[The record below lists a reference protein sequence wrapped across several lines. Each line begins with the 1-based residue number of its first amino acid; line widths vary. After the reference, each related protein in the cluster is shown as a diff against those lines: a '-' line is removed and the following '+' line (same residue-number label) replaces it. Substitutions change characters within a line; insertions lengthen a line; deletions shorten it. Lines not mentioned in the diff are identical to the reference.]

1 MGQGKMRRPQLA
13 AAHGFADERTA
24 GKHTAVEETG
34 ADGRTAG
41 PGGVGGDAIERPPP
55 EERPEAAAERPR
67 PNAAMK
73 GSADDA
79 DYGAKKKK
87 ILVIDDRSF
96 CRECVVRLLR
106 DTLPDHVFVAIGR
119 PQELLSSDLTPGNSE
134 PFDVVILCSGA
145 TQLPDD
151 QVAADI
157 DYIRN
162 CFNET
167 PIILLSDWED
177 SSQVGEALHYG
188 VRGFI
193 PTTLVSGVVREAVRL
208 VAAGGTFI
216 PASALVHALGGVWQS
231 SGDDRRRGDGQVAG
245 LTPREIDVLRLLREG
260 RPNKIIAHELDLK
273 ETTVKIHVRHIMKKL
288 KAANRTEAALMAER
302 ALGQ

>member
-1 MGQGKMRRPQLA
+1 M
-13 AAHGFADERTA
+13 E
-24 GKHTAVEETG
+24 
-34 ADGRTAG
+34 
-41 PGGVGGDAIERPPP
+41 
-55 EERPEAAAERPR
+55 
-67 PNAAMK
+67 

-79 DYGAKKKK
+79 SYNAKRKK
-87 ILVIDDRSF
+87 ILVIDDRCF

-106 DTLPDHVFVAIGR
+106 DTLPNHVFVAIAR
-119 PQELLSSDLTPGNSE
+119 AQDLPSSDLTSGDSN

-151 QVAADI
+151 RVAADI
-157 DYIRN
+157 DYIRSR
-162 CFNET
+162 FSDT

-193 PTTLVSGVVREAVRL
+193 PTTLVPGVVKEAVRL

-216 PASALVHALGGVWQS
+216 PASALVDALGGVWH
-231 SGDDRRRGDGQVAG
+231 SGGEGRRRDDSQVAD
-245 LTPREIDVLRLLREG
+245 LTPREVDVLRLLREG